1 MAISLIA
8 ALDEN
13 YAIGHGNRLPWHL
26 PDDLRRFKQLTL
38 GKPVVMGYNTALSI
52 GRPLPSRLNLV
63 LTRRHEAPYP
73 GQITVRSL
81 SEVLVAD
88 ESMDL
93 MVIGGAMVFAEAL
106 PLARRMYL
114 TWVGTVIEG
123 ADRFFPSVPF
133 REWTELS
140 RVHHPADEHHPYAF
154 DMVEYLRKS

>member
-26 PDDLRRFKQLTL
+26 PDDLRRFKELTL

-52 GRPLPSRLNLV
+52 GKTLPSRLNLV

-73 GQITVRSL
+73 GQTTVRSL
-81 SEVLVAD
+81 SEAMAD
-88 ESMDL
+88 DDSVDL

-106 PLARRMYL
+106 PLARHMYL
-114 TWVGTVIEG
+114 TWVATVIEA

-133 REWTELS
+133 RQWAELS
-140 RVHHPADEHHPYAF
+140 RVHHPADERHAYAF

>member
-1 MAISLIA
+1 MTISLIA
-8 ALDEN
+8 ALDDT
-13 YAIGHGNRLPWHL
+13 YAIGHGNQLPWHL
-26 PDDLRRFKQLTL
+26 PDDLRRFKELTL

-52 GRPLPSRLNLV
+52 GRALPSRLNLV

-81 SEVLVAD
+81 REVLTAD
-88 ESMDL
+88 DSMDL

-114 TWVGTVIEG
+114 TWVATEIEA
-123 ADRFFPSVPF
+123 ADRFFPRVPF

-140 RVHHPADEHHPYAF
+140 RVHHPADARHPYAF

>member
-13 YAIGHGNRLPWHL
+13 LAIGHGNRLPWHL
-26 PDDLRRFKQLTL
+26 PDDLRRFKELTL

-52 GRPLPSRLNLV
+52 GRALPGRLNLV

-73 GQITVRSL
+73 GQLTVRSL
-81 SEVLVAD
+81 GEAIAD
-88 ESMDL
+88 DSTDV

-106 PLARRMYL
+106 PLARHMYL
-114 TWVGTVIEG
+114 TWVATAIEA

-133 REWTELS
+133 RQWAELS
-140 RVHHPADEHHPYAF
+140 RVHHPADERHAYAF
-154 DMVEYLRKS
+154 DTVEYLHKS